1 MRAWIELVLFLLIA
15 LPITIIDVREYRIPD
30 LLTFGGITAFFLLKL
45 LWNEQP
51 VWILV
56 SEGAVGFGVFW
67 LIWWVT
73 RGQIGLGDAKY
84 SAFIAV
90 AAGFSTWFAAL
101 FIASVIGV
109 MTAAVLIVLFKA
121 DRKTRIPFAP
131 FLTVGAALSFLLMM
145 TTSLRSFLPDF
156 RM

>member
-1 MRAWIELVLFLLIA
+1 MHGRIEVILFLLIA
-15 LPITIIDVREYRIPD
+15 LPVTIIDVREYRIPD
-30 LLTFGGITAFFLLKL
+30 FLTFGGIAAFILLKL

-51 VWILV
+51 AWTLV
-56 SEGAVGFGVFW
+56 SEGAVGFGVFG
-67 LIWWVT
+67 LIWWIT

-101 FIASVIGV
+101 FIASVVGV
-109 MTAAVLIVLFKA
+109 VTAAVLIVLFKA
-121 DRKTRIPFAP
+121 DRTTRIPFAP

-145 TTSLRSFLPDF
+145 TTSLRSILPDF